1 MTRTQ
6 IEQIIYKVFDNL
18 DSTGYNTK
26 MYKEKFKKMNNKQ
39 FKDFINNPDEDFFLE
54 VEHFTK
60 NNLKL
65 ADIEKAASVINV
77 PLQEYIYLPFENEAD
92 PSNPIKSLV
101 PVCVGYI
108 HVKRVQQILS
118 KKNSFSINIESRNM
132 KTNQITSSDKNGRV
146 SDSDNF
152 VLMAIN
158 ANYAA
163 KEFLAPRADD
173 MVMKQKMIAEIS
185 QKGYVQ
191 LKDLPDS
198 IDNKQSLNLLDV
210 YFMGASLKT
219 NLTSSGLAFRRTLK
233 NKQIKTLASKKYEDK
248 VSK

>member
-1 MTRTQ
+1 
-6 IEQIIYKVFDNL
+6 
-18 DSTGYNTK
+18 
-26 MYKEKFKKMNNKQ
+26 
-39 FKDFINNPDEDFFLE
+39 
-54 VEHFTK
+54 
-60 NNLKL
+60 
-65 ADIEKAASVINV
+65 
-77 PLQEYIYLPFENEAD
+77 
-92 PSNPIKSLV
+92 
-101 PVCVGYI
+101 
-108 HVKRVQQILS
+108 
-118 KKNSFSINIESRNM
+118 M